1 MMGPFEGSA
10 GDRTRE
16 FTMSSVL
23 ATAAELSAD
32 TEAADDHAPARR
44 QRASCRRLRGPAW
57 REALSRGLAKVGDRE
72 CLTPAASSVY
82 LCLMRRGPRIGGL
95 CLCRRGESL
104 QACADR
110 IARTLTERSRAACP
124 GDTQA
129 GVLRALLESRDA
141 PETWPADG
149 LPDSLPDGLQSLP
162 WWMLVISALAV
173 LSVGLV
179 LFWDAPSA

>member
-1 MMGPFEGSA
+1 MIGPFEGSA
-10 GDRTRE
+10 EDRTRE
-16 FTMSSVL
+16 FTATSVL
-23 ATAAELSAD
+23 ATAAAELSAD
-32 TEAADDHAPARR
+32 TEEANDHAPSKRR
-44 QRASCRRLRGPAW
+44 RASCRRLRGPAW
-57 REALSRGLAKVGDRE
+57 REALSRGLAKAGDRE

-82 LCLMRRGPRIGGL
+82 LRLVRRGPRIGGH
-95 CLCRRGESL
+95 CLCRRGEPL

-124 GDTQA
+124 DDTQA

-141 PETWPADG
+141 PETWPAD
-149 LPDSLPDGLQSLP
+149 LPDSLPDGLQNLP

-179 LFWDAPSA
+179 LFWDAQSA

>member
-32 TEAADDHAPARR
+32 TEAADGRTPARR
-44 QRASCRRLRGPAW
+44 RRASCRRLRGPAW
-57 REALSRGLAKVGDRE
+57 REALSRGLAKAGDRE
-72 CLTPAASSVY
+72 CLTPAASAVC
-82 LCLMRRGPRIGGL
+82 LRLMRRGPRIGGH

-110 IARTLTERSRAACP
+110 IARTLTERSWAACP
-124 GDTQA
+124 DDTQA

-141 PETWPADG
+141 PETWPADD
-149 LPDSLPDGLQSLP
+149 LPDSLSDGLQSLP

-179 LFWDAPSA
+179 LF

>member
-1 MMGPFEGSA
+1 MIGPFEGSA

-23 ATAAELSAD
+23 ATASELSAD
-32 TEAADDHAPARR
+32 TEAADSHAPARR
-44 QRASCRRLRGPAW
+44 RRAPCRRLRGSAW
-57 REALSRGLAKVGDRE
+57 REALGRGLAKAGDRE
-72 CLTPAASSVY
+72 CLTPAAASVC
-82 LCLMRRGPRIGGL
+82 LRLMRRGPRIGGR
-95 CLCRRGESL
+95 CLCRRGEPL

-124 GDTQA
+124 DDTQT

-141 PETWPADG
+141 PETWPAD
-149 LPDSLPDGLQSLP
+149 DLPDGLQGLP
-162 WWMLVISALAV
+162 WWLLVISALGV

-179 LFWDAPSA
+179 LF